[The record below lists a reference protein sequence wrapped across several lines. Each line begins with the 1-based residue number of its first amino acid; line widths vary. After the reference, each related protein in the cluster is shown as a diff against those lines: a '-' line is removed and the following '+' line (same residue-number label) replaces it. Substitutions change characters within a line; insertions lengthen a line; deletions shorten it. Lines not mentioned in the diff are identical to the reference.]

1 MLLLKRTGIGVDN
14 EDVSAWW
21 WQCKYVETTNLCGLV
36 LTRRAKDTAIFQSLA
51 YSDLRRVLK
60 KLVEMIGKWFTGGLC
75 REQQSS
81 LPSAADDDVHDA
93 MFISTC
99 SFKGFK
105 VRKLES

>member
-36 LTRRAKDTAIFQSLA
+36 LTRRAKDTAISISCL
-51 YSDLRRVLK
+51 LK